1 MIAGSLIPEKG
12 YIMSKTEQTAALGLL
27 EYIRGSQT
35 AFQAVASAAK
45 MLEADGFQVLS
56 EGERWNLTPGGKY
69 YLTRNQSSIL
79 AFTVPRTEAAQLLLS
94 ASHTDSPMFK
104 LKNNY
109 ESPALGTYM
118 RFDTEVY
125 GGTILSSWMD
135 RPLSLAGRAVVKRGD
150 RFCAELFG
158 FDRDL
163 LIIPNVAIHMNRAVN
178 SGYAFNPAVDMLP
191 LFSLTDGSPT
201 LAELLAD
208 KLGCARED
216 TIGLDAFVYNRMP
229 GSVWGAANEFFS
241 APRIDNLMCLYG
253 TLRGFLAGGVQ
264 EDSLNLWFSA
274 DNEETGSAT
283 KQGAGSVMLSD
294 TLDRICECFGW
305 DKRILLANGFMV
317 SADNGHAKHP
327 NHPELS
333 DSINAPRL
341 GGGVVIKTNA
351 AQHYTTEG
359 VSAALF
365 GEVCRMAE
373 VPVQQF
379 ANRSDQ
385 PGGST
390 LGSISNTKVPMLTV
404 DIGMAQLAMHSAYET
419 AACADCDYLE
429 RAMQEF
435 YRIRI
440 RSLADGQWSMTGAR
454 A

>member
-1 MIAGSLIPEKG
+1 MNG
-12 YIMSKTEQTAALGLL
+12 TEQGKVGGLL
-27 EYIRGSQT
+27 EYIRKSPT
-35 AFQAVASAAK
+35 AFHAVETAAGMLQQAGYEELPENTEWHLKA
-45 MLEADGFQVLS
+45 
-56 EGERWNLTPGGKY
+56 GGKY
-69 YLTRNQSSIL
+69 YLTRNQSSVL
-79 AFTVPRTEAAQLLLS
+79 AFSLPKDGARQLLLS

-104 LKNNY
+104 LKNDY
-109 ESPALGTYM
+109 EAPAFGTYG

-135 RPLSLAGRAVVKRGD
+135 RPLSLAGRAVVREGD
-150 RFCAELFG
+150 TYRAKLFC

-163 LIIPNVAIHMNRAVN
+163 MVIPNVAIHMNRAVN

-191 LFSLTDGSPT
+191 LFSLLEGSPT
-201 LAELLAD
+201 LRALLAER
-208 KLGCARED
+208 LGCEAD
-216 TIGLDAFVYNRMP
+216 AIVGLDAFVYNRMP

-253 TLRGFLAGGVQ
+253 TLQGFLAARAKPH
-264 EDSLNLWFSA
+264 SLNLWFSA

-283 KQGAGSVMLSD
+283 KQGAGSVLLSD
-294 TLDRICECFGW
+294 TLDRICEGFDW
-305 DKRILLANGFMV
+305 DKRVLLANGFMV

-333 DSINAPRL
+333 DPKNSPRL

-351 AQHYTTEG
+351 AQHYTTDG
-359 VSAALF
+359 PSAALF
-365 GEVCRMAE
+365 GEICRMSG

-390 LGSISNTKVPMLTV
+390 LGSISNTKVPLLTV

-419 AACADCDYLE
+419 AACADCDHLA
-429 RAMQEF
+429 RAMTAF
-435 YRIRI
+435 YGIG
-440 RSLADGQWSMTGAR
+440 LAAGGDGQWTMQGPNE
-454 A
+454 